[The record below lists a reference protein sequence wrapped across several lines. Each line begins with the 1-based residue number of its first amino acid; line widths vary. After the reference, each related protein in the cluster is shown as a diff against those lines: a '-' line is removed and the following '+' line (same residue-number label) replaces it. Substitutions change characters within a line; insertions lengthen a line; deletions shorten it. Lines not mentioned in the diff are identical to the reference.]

1 MPLALLVR
9 APLAGVA
16 QPVQVVVAVAGL
28 RLPLG
33 SWSLPATLMV
43 TGVSAGVVALS
54 SPATGGA
61 LVAMGVTLMV
71 TLAVSQALR
80 VSQIW

>member
-9 APLAGVA
+9 VPLVGVA

-33 SWSLPATLMV
+33 SVSLAATLMV
-43 TGVSAGVVALS
+43 TGVAAGVVAVS

-61 LVAMGVTLMV
+61 LVATGVTLMV

>member
-9 APLAGVA
+9 VPLVGVA

-33 SWSLPATLMV
+33 SVSLAATLMV
-43 TGVSAGVVALS
+43 TGVAAGVVAVS

-61 LVAMGVTLMV
+61 LVGSSAGHDEL
-71 TLAVSQALR
+71 
-80 VSQIW
+80 WW

>member
-9 APLAGVA
+9 VPLVGVV

-43 TGVSAGVVALS
+43 TGVSAGVVAVS
-54 SPATGGA
+54 SPASGGA
-61 LVAMGVTLMV
+61 LGATGVFDDEQFA
-71 TLAVSQALR
+71 AVLSYIRRA
-80 VSQIW
+80 

>member
-9 APLAGVA
+9 VPLVGVA

-33 SWSLPATLMV
+33 SVSLAATLMV
-43 TGVSAGVVALS
+43 TGVAAGVVAVS

-61 LVAMGVTLMV
+61 LVATGVTLMV
-71 TLAVSQALR
+71 TLAVSQALS